1 MTREEKIKFA
11 VDFFT
16 EYGLDQLAELA
27 KSLYTRPIPD
37 KDLDMMYESIQ
48 ILKLKFDRFVK

>member
-16 EYGLDQLAELA
+16 EYEFDQLTKVV
-27 KSLYTRPIPD
+27 KSWYTLLIPD
-37 KDLDMMYESIQ
+37 KDLDKMYESVQ
-48 ILKLKFDRFVK
+48 ILKRKFDMFVK

>member
-16 EYGLDQLAELA
+16 EYRFDQLAKVA
-27 KSLYTRPIPD
+27 KSWYTLPIPD
-37 KDLDMMYESIQ
+37 KDLDMMYESVQ
-48 ILKLKFDRFVK
+48 TLKLKFDRFVK